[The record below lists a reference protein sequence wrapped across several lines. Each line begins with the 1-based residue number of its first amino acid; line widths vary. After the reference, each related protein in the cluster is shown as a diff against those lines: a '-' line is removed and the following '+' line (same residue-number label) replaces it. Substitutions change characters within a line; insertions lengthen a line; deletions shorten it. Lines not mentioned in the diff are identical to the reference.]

1 MNGDPSPSQQEE
13 LTAFWTGGTD
23 PHLLK
28 EPSDRARTVPRHLR
42 HPMSMSNL
50 VGGDRLQLIALS
62 LSDGIDLAATMSNR
76 GAKEQVAAG
85 L

>member
-1 MNGDPSPSQQEE
+1 MNGDPSRSQQEE
-13 LTAFWTGGTD
+13 LKAFWTGGTD

-42 HPMSMSNL
+42 HPISLSNL
-50 VGGDRLQLIALS
+50 VGGDRLQLIACS
-62 LSDGIDLAATMSNR
+62 LSDGMDLAARMSNR
-76 GAKEQVAAG
+76 GARVQVAAG